1 MAKEDVVAAQ
11 LLVVQAEQTQA
22 VSDGLG
28 NAYDAGLNDGK
39 AIGGGLSQ
47 SDVDAAVAA
56 QLAADSAKETQD
68 LSDAQGAANAQL
80 SVVQQQLADM
90 TAQDTVDKAAL
101 ANLKGS
107 LDQIQANLDAIKALL
122 NPAPPPAA

>member
-1 MAKEDVVAAQ
+1 MAKQDVVAAQ
-11 LLVVQAEQTQA
+11 LLVVQGEQTQA
-22 VSDGLG
+22 ISDGLG
-28 NAYDAGLNDGK
+28 NAYDAGLADGK

-56 QLAADSAKETQD
+56 QLATDSAKETQD